1 MTTQRQRV
9 RYTYQDYMQTPDDV
23 RYELIDGEL
32 ILAAAPNMYHQNISR
47 NLLTLLWIFVR
58 DRALGEVYNAPCDV
72 HLSDSV
78 VVQPDILFISAA
90 QLNILTEQNV
100 GGAPDLVV
108 EILSPSTANYD
119 LRVKRE
125 LYARFG
131 VREYWLVDPEERT
144 VSVLSLDGGEFHE
157 VARFGEDDTLTS
169 QVVEGLRI
177 DLSEVF

>member
-1 MTTQRQRV
+1 M
-9 RYTYQDYMQTPDDV
+9 
-23 RYELIDGEL
+23 
-32 ILAAAPNMYHQNISR
+32 
-47 NLLTLLWIFVR
+47 
-58 DRALGEVYNAPCDV
+58 
-72 HLSDSV
+72 
-78 VVQPDILFISAA
+78 QPDLLFISSRRLDI
-90 QLNILTEQNV
+90 LNEQNV

-119 LRVKRE
+119 LRVKRD

-144 VSVLSLDGGEFHE
+144 VSVLSLDGGEFYE

-177 DLSEVF
+177 HLSEVF